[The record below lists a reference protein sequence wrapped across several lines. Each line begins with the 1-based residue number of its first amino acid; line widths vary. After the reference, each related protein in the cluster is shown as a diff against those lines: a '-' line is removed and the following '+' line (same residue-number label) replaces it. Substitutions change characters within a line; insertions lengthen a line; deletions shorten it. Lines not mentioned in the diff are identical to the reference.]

1 MLRFS
6 AQAWLK
12 LQFLCH
18 LGETEVGAFGVSAE
32 MDMLYVEEVWTVGQR
47 CSMASVKFDDAA
59 VADYFE
65 EQVDRGRSPER
76 FGRVWL
82 HTHPGDSASPSGT
95 DEHTFATVF
104 GACDWAVM
112 FILARGGEVF
122 ARLVVR
128 DTRSRLFLERQLS
141 VRVDWAS
148 LTADGFAFTPGAWL
162 AEYTAHVR
170 AELDWGFPGTTREAV
185 AADNPF
191 RDTAAWQ
198 DAWADVEELYDGEVR
213 DAD

>member
-82 HTHPGDSASPSGT
+82 HTHHGDSA
-95 DEHTFATVF
+95 
-104 GACDWAVM
+104 
-112 FILARGGEVF
+112 
-122 ARLVVR
+122 
-128 DTRSRLFLERQLS
+128 
-141 VRVDWAS
+141 
-148 LTADGFAFTPGAWL
+148 
-162 AEYTAHVR
+162 
-170 AELDWGFPGTTREAV
+170 
-185 AADNPF
+185 
-191 RDTAAWQ
+191 
-198 DAWADVEELYDGEVR
+198 
-213 DAD
+213 